1 MYNIYIRKVKRIMI
15 NEMIKIMFS
24 NRRDGK
30 RVKRLAK
37 KWVKLVKH
45 SIKEINK
52 LSPDGQN
59 VLKELIQ
66 VAKDSLTV
74 NKINPDA

>member
-1 MYNIYIRKVKRIMI
+1 MI
-15 NEMIKIMFS
+15 NAFIKVMFS

-45 SIKEINK
+45 SIKEISK
-52 LSPDGQN
+52 LSPDGQKG
-59 VLKELIQ
+59 LKELIQ
-66 VAKDSLTV
+66 VAQDSLTK
-74 NKINPDA
+74 NKIKPDA

>member
-1 MYNIYIRKVKRIMI
+1 MI
-15 NEMIKIMFS
+15 NTMIKIMFS

-45 SIKEINK
+45 SIKEINR
-52 LSPDGQN
+52 LSPDGQK